1 MAQLV
6 DGIWTDIPRDTKS
19 TGGAYKRK
27 ESVYR
32 NWITADGSPGPEGE
46 GGYEAEPDR
55 YHLYVCYACPWA
67 HRTLIFR
74 KLKSLENLI
83 SYSACHPLNIEE
95 GWDFSHGSKPDT
107 LNGIKFLHELYTKA
121 DPKYTGR
128 VTVPTLWD
136 KKRQTIVN
144 NESSEIIRMFNSAF
158 NDVGA
163 SGPDYYP
170 EALRSEIDE
179 VNDRIY
185 QTFNNGVYR
194 SGFATTQEAYEQ
206 AVTALFDTLD
216 YLENRLANQRYLVG
230 NQLTEADWR
239 LFPTLIRF
247 DAVYFGH
254 FKCNLRRIV
263 DYPNLI
269 AYTRDLYQVPG
280 IADTVKIDEYKAHY
294 YGSHL
299 SINPTGIIPKGPVLD
314 FSAPHG
320 RENLGSKAA

>member
-185 QTFNNGVYR
+185 QKFNNGVYR

-314 FSAPHG
+314 FSAPHS